1 MVDSGNPRAPMD
13 NPFGVNGAGIPQLRG
28 IIPAAG
34 QMAGATGAYV
44 NDLWAGLTGQ
54 PQNAWEQFL
63 AQQNQAARK
72 QYQSGV
78 R

>member
-1 MVDSGNPRAPMD
+1 MVDNGNPRAPMD
-13 NPFGVNGAGIPQLRG
+13 NPYGFKPGGIPALRG
-28 IIPAAG
+28 FTPQVG
-34 QMAGATGAYV
+34 QVVDMAGAGL
-44 NDLWAGLTGQ
+44 NDLWSSLTGQ

-63 AQQNQAARK
+63 SQQNQAARK